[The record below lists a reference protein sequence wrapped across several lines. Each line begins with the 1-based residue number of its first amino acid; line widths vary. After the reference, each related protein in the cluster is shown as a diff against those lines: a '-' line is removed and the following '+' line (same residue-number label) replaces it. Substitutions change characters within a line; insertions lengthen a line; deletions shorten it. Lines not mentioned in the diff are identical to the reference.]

1 MATEKR
7 RREGRPEGL
16 FRQGPRRKGGF
27 TMAKKDDRFVV
38 VHKEGNSLANSGYR
52 QLLVDK
58 QTGVTYLMISCGY
71 GHSVTPLLDAQ
82 GRPVITRVDSLGE
95 LD

>member
-7 RREGRPEGL
+7 RRRGRGTICSGMGRAAKE
-16 FRQGPRRKGGF
+16 GF

-58 QTGVTYLMISCGY
+58 QTGVTYLSIHCGY
-71 GHSVTPLLDAQ
+71 GAGLTPLLNAD
-82 GRPVITRVDSLGE
+82 GRPFITRLDSLGE
-95 LD
+95 PD

>member
-1 MATEKR
+1 
-7 RREGRPEGL
+7 
-16 FRQGPRRKGGF
+16 
-27 TMAKKDDRFVV
+27 MAKKDDRFVV
-38 VHKEGNSLANSGYR
+38 VHKEGSTLTNAGFR